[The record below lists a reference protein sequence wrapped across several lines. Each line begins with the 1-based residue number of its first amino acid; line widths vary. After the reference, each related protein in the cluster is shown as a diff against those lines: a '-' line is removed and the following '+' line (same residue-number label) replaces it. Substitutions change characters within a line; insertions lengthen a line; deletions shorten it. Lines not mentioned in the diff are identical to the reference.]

1 MQALIISGGRVDVES
16 TLTYLERKRYD
27 RIIVADSGLDH
38 AEKLG
43 IMPTDILGDFDS
55 LEDKDFLEACREK
68 GIPVHTFPSRK
79 DYTDTH
85 LALLYAKDIEA
96 SSVTIIGATG
106 SRYDHSLAN
115 IGLLGWLADQNIDGK
130 IVDKHNEIEMLK
142 GPAEKEYKKDSS
154 WPFFSLLA
162 WGGEVTGVTLKGF
175 SYPLEDGTLTTDIS
189 LGISNEI
196 TSETARVSLR
206 SGYLLVVRSS
216 D

>member
-1 MQALIISGGRVDVES
+1 MRVLIISGGRVDEQS
-16 TLTYLERKRYD
+16 TLTYLKGKNFD
-27 RIIVADSGLDH
+27 RVIAADSGLDH

-55 LEDKDFLEACREK
+55 LEDKGFLDACRKK
-68 GIPVHTFPSRK
+68 GITVHTFPSRK

-85 LALLYAKDIEA
+85 LALLYAKDLQA
-96 SSVTIIGATG
+96 SSVTILGATG

-115 IGLLGWLADQNIDGK
+115 IGLLSWLADQGIEAT
-130 IVDKHNEIEMLK
+130 IVDEHNEMEILK
-142 GPAEKEYKKDSS
+142 GPAVKEYKKESR

-175 SYPLEDGTLTTDIS
+175 SYPLEDGTLTPDIS
-189 LGISNEI
+189 LGVSNEI
-196 TSETARVSLR
+196 TLENAQLR
-206 SGYLLVVRSS
+206 LKSGHLLVVRSR